1 MFTAALSTRAKIW
14 KKPKCP
20 SADEWIEKIWYIC
33 IMEYCS
39 VIKKNEIMPFTATCF
54 DLEIF
59 IPNEVSQKG
68 KDKRHVISLLC
79 GI

>member
-1 MFTAALSTRAKIW
+1 MLVTVAKIW
-14 KKPKCP
+14 KPPKCP
-20 SADEWIEKIWYIC
+20 STDAWIKTMWYIYA
-33 IMEYCS
+33 MKYCS
-39 VIKKNEIMPFTATCF
+39 VIKKNEIMPLTATCF
-54 DLEIF
+54 DLENF